1 MPESKYYNFEKW
13 LREQTWKNVTNSET
27 VDDKADA
34 LQNMSIKAMNIFFP
48 EKDVIFTSDDQ
59 PWMDSR
65 IKTEIR
71 KRQRIY
77 SKHRK
82 SKAWEEQNNI
92 VVKLIKKNQTK
103 LLHKTN

>member
-13 LREQTWKNVTNSET
+13 LREQTWKNVTDVET
-27 VDDKADA
+27 VDEKAA
-34 LQNMSIKAMNIFFP
+34 TLQNMSIKAMNIFFP

-82 SKAWEEQNNI
+82 SR
-92 VVKLIKKNQTK
+92 LGRKKRYCCETYLKSQTK
-103 LLHKTN
+103 LHHKTN